1 LIKGEKPQHVFIAR
15 TPVEKIFLSPKTS
28 NNAFVFPLYL
38 YDVATKTT
46 RISFGSDSRSNF
58 SNRFRTAL
66 STLSDRID
74 LSVVDENDVPQK
86 VNAVSEQVLHY
97 LYAVLF
103 SPTYR
108 SRYAAFLKIDFPRL
122 PITSNAALFKRLC
135 LLGADLVALHL
146 LEDDYQAA
154 SWNGSQSKAKSP
166 FTSLVTRFAGKGE
179 VEVAK
184 GYPKYKDRTVYI
196 NPGRYFEG
204 VPDEVWSFY
213 VGGYKVCEKWL
224 KDRRGRTLSNEDI
237 DHYQRV
243 IVSLNETIRLMA
255 EIDRVIEEHGGWPL
269 VGSQDVTGIGTGSI
283 ANAGDEADRSE
294 SLPFE

>member
-1 LIKGEKPQHVFIAR
+1 
-15 TPVEKIFLSPKTS
+15 
-28 NNAFVFPLYL
+28 
-38 YDVATKTT
+38 
-46 RISFGSDSRSNF
+46 
-58 SNRFRTAL
+58 
-66 STLSDRID
+66 
-74 LSVVDENDVPQK
+74 
-86 VNAVSEQVLHY
+86 
-97 LYAVLF
+97 
-103 SPTYR
+103 
-108 SRYAAFLKIDFPRL
+108 
-122 PITSNAALFKRLC
+122 

-243 IVSLNETIRLMA
+243 IVSLNEPIRLMA